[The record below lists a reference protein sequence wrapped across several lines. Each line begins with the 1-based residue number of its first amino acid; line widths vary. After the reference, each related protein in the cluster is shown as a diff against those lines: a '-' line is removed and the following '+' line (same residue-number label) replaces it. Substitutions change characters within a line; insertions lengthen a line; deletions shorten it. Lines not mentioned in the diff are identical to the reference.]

1 MLLGRRSWAAAAGG
15 VVAAVAVAS
24 VVWGQGGSPHYPG
37 ALPGAK
43 TNVPSERA
51 LADHGVS
58 LPQGYSGFRYSS
70 FVGDGYPLFAIFRL
84 PCSGSDAFVTKNRL
98 GVVSRLDVDGEL
110 DTFSAGEGWSSTS
123 PTTWYSRRNQGSVDA
138 MDAMVADIGHGTCRV
153 YLLSDLVMGPSDPS
167 AGLT

>member
-1 MLLGRRSWAAAAGG
+1 MAG
-15 VVAAVAVAS
+15 AIWS
-24 VVWGQGGSPHYPG
+24 HGGSPHYPG

-58 LPQGYSGFRYSS
+58 LPQGYSGFHYSS
-70 FVGDGYPLFAIFRL
+70 FLGDGYPLFAIFRL

-98 GVVSRLDVDGEL
+98 GAVSQLDVDGEL
-110 DTFSAGEGWSSTS
+110 DTFSAGEGWNSAS
-123 PTTWYSRRNQGSVDA
+123 PTRWYSRQNRGSVDA

-153 YLLSDLVMGPSDPS
+153 YLLSGWAMGPSEPS
-167 AGLT
+167 AGPT